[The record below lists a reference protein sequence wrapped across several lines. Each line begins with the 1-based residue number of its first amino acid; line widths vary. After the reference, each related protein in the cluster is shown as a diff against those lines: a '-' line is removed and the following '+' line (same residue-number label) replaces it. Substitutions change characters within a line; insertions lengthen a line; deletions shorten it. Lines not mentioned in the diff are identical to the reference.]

1 MPRKRMHGRIK
12 ARPAAARTARL
23 NPSSIAEAERSKHPS
38 RMTAARVACTA
49 QPSIGLANLQ
59 PPWENW
65 FVFIRS
71 GWQARTILIL
81 AATPPLA
88 LAVFVQGLALSLGLI
103 VAIGAQNAFVLR
115 QGLRR
120 EHVGSVVLFCAVADA
135 VLIAAGVL
143 GMAQA
148 LGQSPGLARALAL
161 AGAIFL
167 AAYGWQA
174 LRRARHAHRLQAAEG
189 GEGLRRGA
197 ALAQAAAFTLL
208 NPHVYLDTVLLV
220 GSIGAQQPAA
230 LRGWFIAGASG
241 ASLFWFALLG
251 FGARWLAPWF
261 GQPRAWQVL
270 DGLIGMTMFV
280 LSGLLV
286 RHVLLGL

>member
-1 MPRKRMHGRIK
+1 
-12 ARPAAARTARL
+12 
-23 NPSSIAEAERSKHPS
+23 
-38 RMTAARVACTA
+38 MTLTD
-49 QPSIGLANLQ
+49 
-59 PPWENW
+59 
-65 FVFIRS
+65 
-71 GWQARTILIL
+71 TIS
-81 AATPPLA
+81 LA
-88 LAVFVQGLALSLGLI
+88 LPVFVQGLALSLGLI

-148 LGQSPGLARALAL
+148 LGQSPVLTRALAL
-161 AGAIFL
+161 AGAVFL
-167 AAYGWQA
+167 AVYGVQA
-174 LRRARHAHRLQAAEG
+174 LRRARHSHRLKAAEG

-230 LRGWFIAGASG
+230 LRGWFIAGAGS
-241 ASLFWFALLG
+241 ASLFWFSLLG

-261 GQPRAWQVL
+261 GRPRAWQVL
-270 DGLIGMTMFV
+270 DGLVGATMFV
-280 LSGLLV
+280 LSALLV
-286 RHVLLGL
+286 RHALLAI